1 MCSFSLPTAVFF
13 FFIYGAPF
21 WNQTEESEREREG
34 KKERKKAYIFHAQ
47 EVGQILWRPREWL
60 NIYIFHGDVTLWP
73 SDNFIPALGSQLSSD
88 HGK

>member
-21 WNQTEESEREREG
+21 WNQTEESERERR
-34 KKERKKAYIFHAQ
+34 KEREEESVHFHAQ